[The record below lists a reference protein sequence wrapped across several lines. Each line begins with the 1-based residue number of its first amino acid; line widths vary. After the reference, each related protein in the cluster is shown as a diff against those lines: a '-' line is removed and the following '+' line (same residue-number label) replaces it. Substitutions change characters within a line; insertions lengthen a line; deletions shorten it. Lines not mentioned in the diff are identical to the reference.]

1 MTRLI
6 AAIALLCAFAACA
19 PTTGPSPGSRADVA
33 ALTHALQA
41 MSPGVDPAEAAHAAD
56 LSYRYTFQLAQQY
69 QITDAPLVH
78 NAKVN
83 AGKKPRG
90 LCYHWATDM
99 QHLLNKAGFET
110 LEIQRAIANAA
121 NPILIEHSSA
131 VITARGAPM
140 HSGVIID
147 PWRQGG
153 RLFWSPVTQD
163 RRYDWKERGA
173 ELRRL
178 GRVTYVNPDGT
189 ASLQPE

>member
-1 MTRLI
+1 
-6 AAIALLCAFAACA
+6 
-19 PTTGPSPGSRADVA
+19 
-33 ALTHALQA
+33 
-41 MSPGVDPAEAAHAAD
+41 MSPDVDPAEAERAAA
-56 LSYRYTFQLAQQY
+56 LSYRYTYQLAQQY
-69 QITDAPLVH
+69 QITDPPLIH

-83 AGKKPRG
+83 AGRKPRG

-99 QHLLNKAGFET
+99 ERLLNQEAFQT
-110 LEIQRAIANAA
+110 LEIQRAIANAG

-153 RLFWSPVTQD
+153 TLFWSPVMQD
-163 RRYDWKERGA
+163 GRYDWKERVM

-189 ASLQPE
+189 PSLQPG

>member
-1 MTRLI
+1 MIRWL
-6 AAIALLCAFAACA
+6 AALALLWALAACA
-19 PTTGPSPGSRADVA
+19 PTGPSQGSRADVA
-33 ALTHALQA
+33 ALTRALQA
-41 MSPGVDPAEAAHAAD
+41 MSPGVDPAEAARAAD
-56 LSYRYTFQLAQQY
+56 LSYRHTFQLAQQY

-99 QHLLNKAGFET
+99 EQLLNQAGFET
-110 LEIQRAIANAA
+110 LEIQRAIANAG

-131 VITARGAPM
+131 VITAKGAPM
-140 HSGVIID
+140 QAGVIID

-153 RLFWSPVTQD
+153 TLFWSPVLQD
-163 RRYDWKERGA
+163 RRYDWKERSA
-173 ELRRL
+173 ELHRL
-178 GRVTYVNPDGT
+178 GRVTYINADGT